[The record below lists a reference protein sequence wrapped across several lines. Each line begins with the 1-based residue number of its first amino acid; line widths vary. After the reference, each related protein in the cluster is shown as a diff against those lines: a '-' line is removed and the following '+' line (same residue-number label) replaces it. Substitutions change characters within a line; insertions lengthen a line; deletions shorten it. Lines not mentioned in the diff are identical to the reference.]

1 MKQYNIVLNSSPK
14 QGAVN
19 VRGTSPRPLGI
30 QLNPALLF
38 PTAGWI
44 SSVLRSPHWACPLI
58 KVTRK
63 QMDVHGSKSPKG
75 SKVSKVVVKPSQSAD
90 GGCKISQAAQ
100 RPSSGVQ
107 ALMNK
112 SCFSSQYSGMAS
124 WAAFVIHLSPDHP
137 VTKRQKC
144 LMIRSLWT
152 ACT

>member
-1 MKQYNIVLNSSPK
+1 MKQYNILLTLLQN
-14 QGAVN
+14 
-19 VRGTSPRPLGI
+19 RGQLMSGERPHVHSGI
-30 QLNPALLF
+30 QLNPALLSLQLGEF
-38 PTAGWI
+38 PFI
-44 SSVLRSPHWACPLI
+44 SSILRSPHWACPPI

-75 SKVSKVVVKPSQSAD
+75 SKVSKVVVKLSQSAD

-112 SCFSSQYSGMAS
+112 SCFSSQYSGIAS

-144 LMIRSLWT
+144 LMIRSL
-152 ACT
+152 